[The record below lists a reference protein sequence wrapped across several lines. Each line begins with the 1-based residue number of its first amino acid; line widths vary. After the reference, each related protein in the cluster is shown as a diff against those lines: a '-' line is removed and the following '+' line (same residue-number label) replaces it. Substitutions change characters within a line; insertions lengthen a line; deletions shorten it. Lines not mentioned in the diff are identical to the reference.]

1 MTAISCG
8 EGAESS
14 PESAPVDT
22 IKVDSIDSRSE
33 GVDTIKKKG
42 CEGSV
47 HQQMQSLKK
56 MENKLDRM
64 KRRLKARKEKRKA
77 RRNRR

>member
-1 MTAISCG
+1 MRYTSILLSFLVTAISCG

-33 GVDTIKKKG
+33 GVDTIKKKA
-42 CEGSV
+42 
-47 HQQMQSLKK
+47 
-56 MENKLDRM
+56 
-64 KRRLKARKEKRKA
+64 ARAQCISRCRA
-77 RRNRR
+77 